1 MGFIIISMDEALQVA
16 LDGLPLPALR
26 VFDEVGSTNDVA
38 LTWLAEGGPDGALV
52 IANSQTR
59 GRGRMGRTW
68 VTVPGAGLAFTL
80 LLRPSSEEGACGGRF
95 AALGALAVASGLE
108 EGFGLRPEIKWP
120 NDVLL
125 GGRKVCGILVE
136 SAWEGERL
144 QGIALGIGINVL
156 RAALPPPEVLHYP
169 ATSLEDHLDYL
180 PDRWQV
186 LRHVLIAFQTW
197 RARLAQE
204 EFLKAWQQRLAF
216 RGRLVLADDG
226 HNPPILGVVWGLSPE
241 GHLVLKTH
249 DGQKVC
255 LTAGEIH
262 PWQEESRSHTSGGE
276 DA

>member
-1 MGFIIISMDEALQVA
+1 MDEALQKA
-16 LDGLPLPALR
+16 LDGLSLPALR

-38 LTWLAEGGPDGALV
+38 LAWLAEGGADGALV
-52 IANSQTR
+52 IANAQTR

-80 LLRPSSEEGACGGRF
+80 LLRPNSEEAAWGGRF

-144 QGIALGIGINVL
+144 RGVALGIGINVL
-156 RAALPPPEVLHYP
+156 HAALPRPETLRYP
-169 ATSLEDHLDYL
+169 ATSLEDHLPYL

-186 LRHVLIAFQTW
+186 LRHVLMAYQTW
-197 RARLAQE
+197 RMRLARE
-204 EFLKAWQQRLAF
+204 EFLKAWEQRLAF
-216 RGRLVLADDG
+216 RGQFVLAEDG

-241 GHLVLKTH
+241 GHLILKTR
-249 DGQKVC
+249 DGREVH
-255 LTAGEIH
+255 LAAGEVH
-262 PWQEESRSHTSGGE
+262 PWQEESRSHASGGE